1 MITVSYKKFNE
12 VNESDFLALLNSH
25 KIRKHLIEHELFT
38 VNTLKIWINYKLE
51 DLIGHQPDEDKNQ
64 VIFIRFSGAS
74 SHY

>member
-25 KIRKHLIEHELFT
+25 KIRKH
-38 VNTLKIWINYKLE
+38 YKLE